1 MFSVDSIHC
10 VKIYQPFIVFDDVRD
25 ESSIRPLHYDV
36 DIFLSWILIIIL
48 LKVQIHDREKRWKK
62 LPWGGFKFKGVQ
74 VLQHVGEAREGKGKV
89 WKNFV

>member
-25 ESSIRPLHYDV
+25 ESSIRTLHYDV

-48 LKVQIHDREKRWKK
+48 LKVQKHDREKRWKK
-62 LPWGGFKFKGVQ
+62 LPGGGGFKSFSM
-74 VLQHVGEAREGKGKV
+74 
-89 WKNFV
+89 